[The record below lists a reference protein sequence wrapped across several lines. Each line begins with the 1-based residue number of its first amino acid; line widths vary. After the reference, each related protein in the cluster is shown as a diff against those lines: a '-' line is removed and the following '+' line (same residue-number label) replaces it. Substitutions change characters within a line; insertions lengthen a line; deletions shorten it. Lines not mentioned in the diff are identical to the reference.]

1 MGFGF
6 YAGNSGLYQPTD
18 GNLYVRR
25 EPHGM
30 PDFAPIIRYE
40 GSGLREATATGRN
53 PQVTIDDKLS
63 GSLEARRQD
72 AETSKKPY
80 LLAKEMTQYLH

>member
-18 GNLYVRR
+18 GNLYAPRQS
-25 EPHGM
+25 HGT
-30 PDFAPIIRYE
+30 PDFAPLIRYE

-53 PQVTIDDKLS
+53 PQITIDNMLP
-63 GSLEARRQD
+63 GSIESQRQG

-80 LLAKEMTQYLH
+80 LFTKDMTQYLQ